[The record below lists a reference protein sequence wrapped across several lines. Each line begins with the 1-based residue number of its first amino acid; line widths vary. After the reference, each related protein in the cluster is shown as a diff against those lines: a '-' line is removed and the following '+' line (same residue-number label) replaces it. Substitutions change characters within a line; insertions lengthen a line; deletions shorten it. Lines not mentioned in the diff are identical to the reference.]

1 DKGTGMGVYDLA
13 SRTVNLIDGTR
24 TLATEAGK
32 DSNFTP
38 IIEGESYLID
48 LPNRLAFKHAHSR
61 QNPEADWG
69 TNVLQSIEFAF
80 YVLNLPENFGLIVG
94 GIAVSTVTPE
104 NTTVIA
110 ASVSN
115 GAAASV
121 RAAEQDTEGLIDG
134 IAVSEPNTNPQMT
147 VPMTITQNGRSWSGE
162 NVGRP
167 LIDYYT
173 YLNLYQAC
181 ANVATANAAAPLNL
195 VSPELGANRCQSL
208 RDAGLLESDT
218 LAEQAAEAQQ
228 KINDY
233 GILVEQNLLMPFHY
247 FANTVESISVLYT
260 NSYGRFGVEDNICG
274 FSYAQIDATG
284 VPITATQALLAAQF
298 SDSNGIPPSAGVALI
313 NDNAQGGPSEN
324 RNSVSSNGVRD
335 QNLPGALCLRRLY
348 TGEDIDGNPLTGAE
362 LALHEQVVEGVEA
375 IKVTG
380 DLQDIPMVIV
390 NGRNDAVLAP
400 NHASRAYYAL
410 NRAVNSDNTVRYY
423 EILNAHHLDAFND
436 LAGYNASFIPLHHYY
451 FQALDLM
458 YEHLTS
464 SVALPP
470 SQVVPT
476 TPRGLTSVG
485 TVPPITRANVP
496 PIADNPVDA
505 VLITT
510 EGGTDGITLNVP
522 DLATLPLSVAADDPT
537 PLGSATNLTATLNV
551 DVTYASYTWDLGDG
565 TIIENEPAG
574 TLEYTYAAPGVY
586 TVGVTATTSSGLA
599 FGSTV
604 VEVDEVLTGLTAENS
619 GPTSLGS
626 ATAFSATLETGSNAT
641 FVWSFGDGGTATGP
655 NPTYTYANTGTYT
668 ATVTA
673 RNATGTLT
681 AETVVTVEDAPIV
694 GLTAENSSPNLFGQT
709 TDFTATISTGSN
721 VTYTWDFGDGNNS
734 PATTGYQAVLSGDN
748 EVPPITTEASGLT
761 TFDYDPATRELSY
774 VINVENI
781 DNVVAAHIHRG
792 FAGTNGPV
800 IYWLFDPSGVQA
812 PGGTLAPGSP
822 ISGTITIDEATAATL
837 QTDGLYVNVHSTDFP
852 MGEVRGQIFA
862 TGQASYTYEDV
873 GTYTA
878 MVTATNNVS
887 TVVATTTVEIVASI
901 GSGLVT
907 PENGGAISIGE
918 GDAAIIV
925 IFPPGVVAEPV
936 TISLTRELSPSVAF
950 DGTVLRV
957 LIITAL
963 DSEGNV
969 IDNLELNGD
978 YTIRFRYSDAQLSDL
993 DLTEANL
1000 QAFVL
1005 QDGTYVEIP
1014 PATALA
1020 TTAVDPSANLVT
1032 VLADRSGEFLVGTA
1046 QAGGGATTVYL
1057 PIVIRGTTE

>member
-1 DKGTGMGVYDLA
+1 M
-13 SRTVNLIDGTR
+13 
-24 TLATEAGK
+24 
-32 DSNFTP
+32 
-38 IIEGESYLID
+38 
-48 LPNRLAFKHAHSR
+48 
-61 QNPEADWG
+61 
-69 TNVLQSIEFAF
+69 
-80 YVLNLPENFGLIVG
+80 
-94 GIAVSTVTPE
+94 
-104 NTTVIA
+104 
-110 ASVSN
+110 
-115 GAAASV
+115 
-121 RAAEQDTEGLIDG
+121 
-134 IAVSEPNTNPQMT
+134 
-147 VPMTITQNGRSWSGE
+147 
-162 NVGRP
+162 
-167 LIDYYT
+167 
-173 YLNLYQAC
+173 
-181 ANVATANAAAPLNL
+181 
-195 VSPELGANRCQSL
+195 
-208 RDAGLLESDT
+208 
-218 LAEQAAEAQQ
+218 
-228 KINDY
+228 
-233 GILVEQNLLMPFHY
+233 
-247 FANTVESISVLYT
+247 
-260 NSYGRFGVEDNICG
+260 
-274 FSYAQIDATG
+274 
-284 VPITATQALLAAQF
+284 
-298 SDSNGIPPSAGVALI
+298 
-313 NDNAQGGPSEN
+313 
-324 RNSVSSNGVRD
+324 
-335 QNLPGALCLRRLY
+335 
-348 TGEDIDGNPLTGAE
+348 
-362 LALHEQVVEGVEA
+362 
-375 IKVTG
+375 
-380 DLQDIPMVIV
+380 
-390 NGRNDAVLAP
+390 
-400 NHASRAYYAL
+400 
-410 NRAVNSDNTVRYY
+410 
-423 EILNAHHLDAFND
+423 
-436 LAGYNASFIPLHHYY
+436 
-451 FQALDLM
+451 
-458 YEHLTS
+458 
-464 SVALPP
+464 
-470 SQVVPT
+470 
-476 TPRGLTSVG
+476 
-485 TVPPITRANVP
+485 
-496 PIADNPVDA
+496 
-505 VLITT
+505 
-510 EGGTDGITLNVP
+510 
-522 DLATLPLSVAADDPT
+522 
-537 PLGSATNLTATLNV
+537 
-551 DVTYASYTWDLGDG
+551 
-565 TIIENEPAG
+565 
-574 TLEYTYAAPGVY
+574 
-586 TVGVTATTSSGLA
+586 
-599 FGSTV
+599 
-604 VEVDEVLTGLTAENS
+604 
-619 GPTSLGS
+619 
-626 ATAFSATLETGSNAT
+626 
-641 FVWSFGDGGTATGP
+641 
-655 NPTYTYANTGTYT
+655 
-668 ATVTA
+668 
-673 RNATGTLT
+673 
-681 AETVVTVEDAPIV
+681 
-694 GLTAENSSPNLFGQT
+694 
-709 TDFTATISTGSN
+709 STGSN